1 MMKRA
6 KKMNRSVFTLF
17 ITAAALLLVFSAVA
31 PAQEDF
37 PDNSVVYRKNAPA
50 FFSCREPV
58 YKGRIAAVKINSK
71 YSRTYRTVL
80 RESVKEN
87 GVNFAGHY
95 TLATWF
101 CGTNCNQ
108 MAVIDVKTGQTYF
121 TPGLMSVV
129 MGVPNQTLDMTEFKA
144 NSRLLKVVGRTNG
157 KDYGTW
163 FYEWK
168 NNQFKLVR
176 AYKNQQVK

>member
-1 MMKRA
+1 MMMKY
-6 KKMNRSVFTLF
+6 LF
-17 ITAAALLLVFSAVA
+17 AFLFVALMAVSSF
-31 PAQEDF
+31 AQEDF
-37 PDNSVVYRKNAPA
+37 PNDTVVTKKDAPRFA
-50 FFSCREPV
+50 AYHEAV
-58 YKGRIAAVKINSK
+58 YKGRAAAVKIDSK
-71 YSRTYRTVL
+71 YSRNYKTML
-80 RESVKEN
+80 RKSVKEN
-87 GVNFAGHY
+87 GANFAGHY

-129 MGVPNQTLDMTEFKA
+129 MGIPNQTLDMTEFKA

-168 NNQFKLVR
+168 NNRFRLVK
-176 AYKNQQVK
+176 AYKNLQVK

>member
-1 MMKRA
+1 MTKYL
-6 KKMNRSVFTLF
+6 FTFLF
-17 ITAAALLLVFSAVA
+17 VALLAVSSF
-31 PAQEDF
+31 AQEDF
-37 PDNSVVYRKNAPA
+37 PNDTVVAKKDAPRFA
-50 FFSCREPV
+50 AYHEAV
-58 YKGRIAAVKINSK
+58 YKGRAVAVKIDSK
-71 YSRTYRTVL
+71 DSRNYKTVL
-80 RESVKEN
+80 REAVRDN

-108 MAVIDVKTGQTYF
+108 MAVVDVKTGQTYF

-129 MGVPNQTLDMTEFKA
+129 MGIPNQSLDMTEFKA

-168 NNQFKLVR
+168 NNRFRLVK
-176 AYKNQQVK
+176 AYKDLQVK

>member
-1 MMKRA
+1 MF
-6 KKMNRSVFTLF
+6 VTL
-17 ITAAALLLVFSAVA
+17 ALVLSFSAIVF
-31 PAQEDF
+31 AQDDF
-37 PDNSVVYRKNAPA
+37 PDDQIVERKNTPRFTSYA
-50 FFSCREPV
+50 EPV
-58 YKGRIAAVKINSK
+58 YKGRRATVKINTK
-71 YSRTYRTVL
+71 ESRSYRTVL
-80 RESVKEN
+80 RNSVKET

-129 MGVPNQTLDMTEFKA
+129 MGVPNQSLDMTEFKP

-163 FYEWK
+163 YYEWK
-168 NNQFKLVR
+168 NNRFRLVR
-176 AYKNQQVK
+176 AFKNLQVK

>member
-1 MMKRA
+1 MTKRA
-6 KKMNRSVFTLF
+6 RKMNRSVVTLL
-17 ITAAALLLVFSAVA
+17 ITTAFVLAFWATA

-37 PDNSVVYRKNAPA
+37 PDDSVVYRKNSPG
-50 FFSCREPV
+50 FFSYREPV
-58 YKGRIAAVKINSK
+58 YKGKIAAVKINSK

-80 RESVKEN
+80 RDSVKES

-95 TLATWF
+95 TLATWG

-108 MAVIDVKTGQTYF
+108 MAVVDVKTGQTYF

-129 MGVPNQTLDMTEFKA
+129 MGVPNQSLDMTEFKA

>member
-1 MMKRA
+1 MTKYL
-6 KKMNRSVFTLF
+6 FTF
-17 ITAAALLLVFSAVA
+17 FFVALIAVSSF
-31 PAQEDF
+31 AQEDF
-37 PDNSVVYRKNAPA
+37 PNDTVVTKKDAPRFAAYREA
-50 FFSCREPV
+50 V
-58 YKGRIAAVKINSK
+58 YKGRAVAVKIDSK
-71 YSRTYRTVL
+71 YSRNYKTML
-80 RESVKEN
+80 RKSVKEN

-108 MAVIDVKTGQTYF
+108 LAVIDVKTGQTYF

-129 MGVPNQTLDMTEFKA
+129 MGVPNQSLDMTEFKSD
-144 NSRLLKVVGRTNG
+144 SRLLKVVGRTNG

-168 NNQFKLVR
+168 NNRFRMVK
-176 AYKNQQVK
+176 AYKDLQVK

>member
-1 MMKRA
+1 MK
-6 KKMNRSVFTLF
+6 NP
-17 ITAAALLLVFSAVA
+17 ITKVTKIILLATAITMLAAVA
-31 PAQEDF
+31 FAQDDF
-37 PDNSVVYRKNAPA
+37 PNDQVVSRKDAPRFNSYA
-50 FFSCREPV
+50 EPV
-58 YKGRIAAVKINSK
+58 YKGKAAPVKINSRD
-71 YSRTYRTVL
+71 SRNYKTVL
-80 RESVKEN
+80 RNSVKES
-87 GVNFAGHY
+87 GANFAGHY

-108 MAVIDVKTGQTYF
+108 MAIIDLKTGQTYF

-129 MGVPNQTLDMTEFKA
+129 MGVPSQSLDMTYFKP

-168 NNQFKLVR
+168 NNRFKLVR
-176 AYKNQQVK
+176 AYKNLQVK